1 MLSGIAFCGTCGV
14 KLYLAAGVGHKAAY
28 GCVARVRGVRTSQH
42 CKPAPVMRVGVL
54 EERVTRWFLEEYGDG
69 EIMDRIYDP
78 GTGYA
83 ARIDELQTDRA
94 RLRADRQ
101 AGLYDDPDDAEWF
114 RTEYQRMGREIADL
128 RALPDRPAGM
138 RSVPTGRTIRDEWL
152 NATDDATR
160 R

>member
-1 MLSGIAFCGTCGV
+1 
-14 KLYLAAGVGHKAAY
+14 
-28 GCVARVRGVRTSQH
+28 
-42 CKPAPVMRVGVL
+42 
-54 EERVTRWFLEEYGDG
+54 VTRWFLEEYGDG

-160 R
+160 REMLHSFEVRVTLYPRTAKPRVVIRGVD